1 MARVE
6 GDFEPQFR
14 RLRDLLAD
22 KLESGEELGAS
33 IAVDV
38 DGKTVVDIWGGYS
51 EAGKANPWSRNTITN
66 VWSSTK
72 AIAALA
78 TLILVSRGKLDLDE
92 PVATYWPEFAV
103 NGKSGILVRHLL
115 SHTAGLSAW
124 EVINSHTDT
133 WDRELAVS
141 RLAEQA
147 PWWEP
152 GTASGYHLVSF
163 GALLGELVRR
173 TSGRTM
179 KEFVAEEIASAL
191 PDADFQIGV
200 RESDYSRV
208 SLVIP
213 PPPGHLMDFSTV
225 SPASIPY
232 KTFHRPAMD
241 PSWPSEDA
249 FRNSE
254 LPAINGHGNARSLVK
269 ALSAITL
276 GGEVDGVKL
285 LSPATIERIF
295 DVQADGVDLAL
306 QIPMTFGIGYGIDG
320 PGTRQ
325 TLPWMPKG
333 RVCFWGGF
341 GGSVIICDLDRK
353 MTFSYV
359 MNKMGLGGVIGNL
372 RTPLYVKEA
381 YNSLG
386 LNLED

>member
-6 GDFEPQFR
+6 GHFEPQFVH
-14 RLRDLLAD
+14 LRDLLAE

-51 EAGKANPWSRNTITN
+51 DEGKTTPWTRNTITN

-72 AIAALA
+72 AMAALA
-78 TLILVSRGKLDLDE
+78 TLVQVSRGKLNLDE
-92 PVATYWPEFAV
+92 PVATYWPEFAA
-103 NGKSGILVRHLL
+103 NGKSDIMVRHLL

-124 EVINSHTDT
+124 EVIDSHTDT
-133 WDRELAVS
+133 WDSELAVR
-141 RLAEQA
+141 RLAVQA
-147 PWWEP
+147 PWWKP
-152 GTASGYHLVSF
+152 GTASGYHLMTF
-163 GALLGELVRR
+163 GALLDELVRR

-179 KEFVAEEIASAL
+179 KEFIAEEIAAVL

-200 RESDYSRV
+200 REGDYNRV
-208 SLVIP
+208 SLVVP
-213 PPPGHLMDFSTV
+213 PPPGHLMDFSKI

-241 PSWPSEDA
+241 PRWASEDA
-249 FRNSE
+249 FRRAE

-276 GGEVDGVKL
+276 GGEIDGVKL

-306 QIPMTFGIGYGIDG
+306 QIPITFGIGYGIDG
-320 PGTRQ
+320 HGTRQ
-325 TLPWMPKG
+325 ILPWMPKG
-333 RVCFWGGF
+333 QVCFWGGF
-341 GGSVIICDLDRK
+341 GGSVVICDLDRK
-353 MTFSYV
+353 ITFSYV

-381 YNSLG
+381 YNALG
-386 LNLED
+386 FCLEE